1 MTRTER
7 STNRRRRTV
16 ATALVG
22 ATAALALMAPSTA
35 SAYSRVASADVATL
49 AGDAVT
55 ALERWESS
63 GSTVDYAR
71 FVQLR
76 SRAASVVAGELGV
89 SGVALRTAWAGV
101 RIEKQHAM
109 LAAISQV
116 GVPYRSMRSEEG
128 EGFDCSGL
136 LLYAFNRAG
145 VDLPRS
151 SGDQIREADEIEG
164 AEAEPGDLVYYPG
177 HISMYVGGGLL
188 VHSPYTGSEVEIRL
202 VFDKSL
208 RYGDLFDADVVM
220 LPDPAATGAAAH
232 DGESAT
238 AI

>member
-7 STNRRRRTV
+7 STRRRRRTAV
-16 ATALVG
+16 LALVG
-22 ATAALALMAPSTA
+22 ATTTLGLVAPNSA
-35 SAYSRVASADVATL
+35 QAYSREASPDLAVI
-49 AGDAVT
+49 AGDAVA
-55 ALERWESS
+55 ALERWEAS

-76 SRAASVVAGELGV
+76 SRAATVVARSLGV
-89 SGVALRTAWAGV
+89 PGVGLRTAWAEV

-128 EGFDCSGL
+128 EAFDCSGL

-145 VDLPRS
+145 VSVPRS
-151 SGDQIREADEIEG
+151 SGDQIREAEEIEAG
-164 AEAEPGDLVYYPG
+164 EAEPGDLVFYPG
-177 HISMYVGGGLL
+177 HISMYVGLGLL
-188 VHSPYTGSEVEIRL
+188 VHSPYTGSEVEVRP

-208 RYGDLFDADVVM
+208 RYGDLFDDDIELIPAEPS
-220 LPDPAATGAAAH
+220 PDGA